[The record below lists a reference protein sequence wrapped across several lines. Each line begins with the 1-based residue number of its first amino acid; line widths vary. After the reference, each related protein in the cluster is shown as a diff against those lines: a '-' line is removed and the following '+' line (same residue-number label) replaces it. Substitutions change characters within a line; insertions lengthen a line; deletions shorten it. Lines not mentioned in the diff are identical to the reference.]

1 MLKATKVLLAVVD
14 ELGGSIPTYETVS
27 TVQYKIHFKIPLEEG
42 NMSMLVMSLHLTL
55 PVGTLCSLC
64 STLHS

>member
-14 ELGGSIPTYETVS
+14 ELGVSIPTYETVS
-27 TVQYKIHFKIPLEEG
+27 TVQYKIHFKIPLEG